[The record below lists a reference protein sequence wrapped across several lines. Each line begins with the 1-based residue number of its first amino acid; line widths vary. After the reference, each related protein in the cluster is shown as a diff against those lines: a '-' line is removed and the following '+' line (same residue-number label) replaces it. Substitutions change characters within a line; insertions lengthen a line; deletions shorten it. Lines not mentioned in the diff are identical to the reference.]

1 MTFMTNYDELS
12 KLFSIPVIIA
22 AFYAIDET
30 HGKDLNFI

>member
-1 MTFMTNYDELS
+1 MTNYDYLF

-30 HGKDLNFI
+30 HGRDLNFS